1 MTPPAADELAALQ
14 VFRGLP
20 RPELE
25 EIAALFD
32 VRTFD
37 KDAIIATEGDPQEYF
52 YFILSGNVQA
62 FWTDAQ
68 GHRLKLG
75 IDEPG
80 MHFPDQAITGEPTL
94 VSHVAVAPLRVAAIR
109 QANLMQLL
117 QRHPEIAVGM
127 LMNVAARLR
136 RALARTR
143 ILIMETVYGRVAKLL
158 LATVGEGGTLP
169 ERLTHAEIGHRVGAT
184 REMVGRVLRDLERG
198 GYIQNDDGRITI
210 LKKLPKDW

>member
-1 MTPPAADELAALQ
+1 MTTPAVDELAALQ

-20 RPELE
+20 RPALE
-25 EIAALFD
+25 EIAALFEI
-32 VRTFD
+32 RTFD
-37 KDAIIATEGDPQEYF
+37 KDAIVATEGDPQEFF

-62 FWTDAQ
+62 FWTDDQ

-80 MHFPDQAITGEPTL
+80 MHFPDQAIMGEPTL
-94 VSHVAVAPLRVAAIR
+94 VSHVAVSPLRVAAIR
-109 QANLMQLL
+109 QADLL
-117 QRHPEIAVGM
+117 PLLERHPKIAVGM

-136 RALARTR
+136 RALTRTR
-143 ILIMETVYGRVAKLL
+143 ILILETVYGRVAKLL

-198 GYIQNDDGRITI
+198 GYIHNDDGRITI